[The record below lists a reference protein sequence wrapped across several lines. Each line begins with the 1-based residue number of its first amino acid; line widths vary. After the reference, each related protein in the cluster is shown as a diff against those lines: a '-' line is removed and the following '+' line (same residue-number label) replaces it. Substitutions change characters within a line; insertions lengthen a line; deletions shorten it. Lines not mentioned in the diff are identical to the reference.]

1 MNIFKQLAIG
11 LGKSADVKPVFGGGG
26 TNFFA
31 STNRSFARKDYYYGI
46 VYSCID
52 AIANAVASNHYGVY
66 KKGKDQSEELT
77 HPIVQLLDKPNDFQT
92 GVDLFYLVSSH
103 IDTHG
108 QAFLYPV
115 KNLGGS
121 IIKEMYVLDP
131 ACVSIVRGTDKMIAG
146 YVFTN
151 PKGARIPFDVTE
163 IVPIF
168 RPNPYDQLQGVS
180 TIEMSRRAINA
191 DLNAQNY
198 NNAFFENGASPSG
211 ALSTENTLG
220 KEQFERLKEQFN
232 DEYKGVANAHKTLLL
247 ENGLKYQAMQLSQ
260 KDMDFV
266 NQRNLTRDEIL
277 SIFKVPKAIVAITDD
292 VNRANAETSDYI
304 FMSRVVKPRI
314 ELIFEKLNR
323 FLLPMFAN
331 TQNLE
336 IVPDDCVPE
345 NQEAELNCD
354 KSAINVWETVNEVR
368 QRRGL
373 EPIDGGDELTP
384 PATPFTFSMG
394 KDLKHKHVHT
404 KMLMTKTA
412 KDRNYLREKKRLMA
426 KSRIELQNKMK
437 QQIKL
442 LVKDIKQ
449 KDLSRLRVKGVED
462 NLTDI
467 IGSTDE
473 WRTLTGQIV
482 YDSSLSAFK
491 RSIEL
496 TASYYNLIEEFDLE
510 KSGALAILRSRANDT
525 ATSVRDTLLQTARS
539 IIENELA
546 GEDTNLRKIRD
557 AVANGLDDI
566 TDANAERIARTEMS
580 YSWHEGAT
588 ADMKA
593 SGLVDKVKW
602 ILGDE
607 SCDLCESIA
616 STNDGIY
623 DLGDEPQL
631 PAHPNCECDTV
642 PYFD

>member
-1 MNIFKQLAIG
+1 MNIFKQLAVG
-11 LGKSADVKPVFGGGG
+11 FSKSAEAKPVFGGNSFYAGG
-26 TNFFA
+26 NK
-31 STNRSFARKDYYYGI
+31 SFTKKDYYYGI
-46 VYSCID
+46 VYSCVD

-77 HPIVQLLDKPNDFQT
+77 HPIVQLLEKPNDFQT
-92 GVDLFYLVSSH
+92 GVDLFYLLSSH

-115 KNLGGS
+115 KNLGG
-121 IIKEMYVLDP
+121 KVVNEMYVLDP
-131 ACVSIVRGTDKMIAG
+131 ASMTIVKGENSMIGG
-146 YVFTN
+146 YIFRN
-151 PKGARIPFDVTE
+151 PKGVRIPFNADE

-180 TIEMSRRAINA
+180 TIEMSKRAIQA
-191 DLNAQNY
+191 DINAQNF
-198 NNAFFENGASPSG
+198 NSAFFENGASPSG

-247 ENGLKYQAMQLSQ
+247 ENGLKYQQVQLSQ
-260 KDMDFV
+260 RDMDFV

-277 SIFKVPKAIVAITDD
+277 SIFKVPKTIVAITDD
-292 VNRANAETSDYI
+292 VNRANAETSDYV
-304 FMSRVVKPRI
+304 FMARVVKPRI

-331 TQNLE
+331 TQNLK
-336 IVPDDCVPE
+336 IVADDCVPA
-345 NQEAELNCD
+345 NAEADLNYD

-384 PATPFTFSMG
+384 PSVPFTFAMG
-394 KDLKHKHVHT
+394 NKGIEHKHTHT

-449 KDLSRLRVKGVED
+449 KDLSRLRVKGIED
-462 NLTDI
+462 NLNDI
-467 IGSTDE
+467 IGETE
-473 WRTLTGQIV
+473 QWKTLTGQIV

-539 IIENELA
+539 IIEGELA

-557 AVANGLDDI
+557 AVANGLDDV

-593 SGLVDKVKW
+593 SGLVSQVKW

-623 DLGDEPQL
+623 DLGDEPQI
-631 PAHPNCECDTV
+631 PVHCNCECDTV

>member
-11 LGKSADVKPVFGGGG
+11 LGKSADIKPVFGGNSFYAGG
-26 TNFFA
+26 NK
-31 STNRSFARKDYYYGI
+31 SFTKKDYYYGI

-52 AIANAVASNHYGVY
+52 AIANAVASNKFGVY

-92 GVDLFYLVSSH
+92 GVDLFYLLSSH

-115 KNLGGS
+115 KNLGGG

-131 ACVSIVRGTDKMIAG
+131 ASMTIIKGENSMIGG
-146 YVFTN
+146 YVFRN
-151 PKGARIPFDVTE
+151 PKGVRIPFNADE

-168 RPNPYDQLQGVS
+168 RPNPYNQLEGVS
-180 TIEMSRRAINA
+180 TIEMSKRAIQA
-191 DLNAQNY
+191 DLNAQNF
-198 NNAFFENGASPSG
+198 NSAFFENGASPSG

-247 ENGLKYQAMQLSQ
+247 ENGLKYQQVQLSQ

-277 SIFKVPKAIVAITDD
+277 SIFKVPKTIVAITDD
-292 VNRANAETSDYI
+292 VNRANAETSDYV
-304 FMSRVVKPRI
+304 FMARVVKPRI

-336 IVPDDCVPE
+336 IVPDDCVPA
-345 NQEAELNCD
+345 NVEAELNYD

-373 EPIDGGDELTP
+373 EPVDGGDELQP
-384 PATPFTFSMG
+384 PSVPFTFAMG
-394 KDLKHKHVHT
+394 NKSIKHSHT
-404 KMLMTKTA
+404 KMLMTKSA
-412 KDRNYLREKKRLMA
+412 KDKNYLREKKRLMA
-426 KSRIELQNKMK
+426 KSRLELDVKL
-437 QQIKL
+437 QQHFKL
-442 LVKDIKQ
+442 LVKDIKN
-449 KDLSRLRVKGVED
+449 KDLARLRVKGVED

-467 IGSTDE
+467 MGNTDD
-473 WRTLTGQIV
+473 WKTLTGEIIYNHNLKALQQ
-482 YDSSLSAFK
+482 
-491 RSIEL
+491 SIKL
-496 TASYYNLIEEFDLE
+496 TSTYYNLIEEFDLD
-510 KSGALAILRSRANDT
+510 KSGVLAILKSRANDT
-525 ATSVRDTLLQTARS
+525 ATSVRDTLLQKARA
-539 IIENELA
+539 IIESELD
-546 GEDTNLRKIRD
+546 GGDTNLRLIRD
-557 AVANGLDDI
+557 AVANGINEI
-566 TDANAERIARTEMS
+566 TDANAERIARTEMAYS
-580 YSWHEGAT
+580 YHEGAS

-593 SGLVDKVKW
+593 SGLVSQVKW
-602 ILGDE
+602 ILGNE
-607 SCDLCESIA
+607 CCDLCQSIA
-616 STNDGIY
+616 DFNDGIY
-623 DLGDEPQL
+623 KLGAEPQL
-631 PAHPNCECDTV
+631 PVHPNCECDVV